1 MSAEGSGSGVE
12 CFWGNLKDHPQC
24 PHGPTLL
31 FGKRL
36 NGEITQYYA
45 CSACRDRKLCNF
57 YLEKTDKLTKIQK
70 NAWQA
75 ESKKFIQQYNHR
87 KYFLRLNEITS
98 ERPENRGYCHTCGR
112 LYFVNEIAKHKD
124 HELTTGVTDDQL
136 KNPTKILKP
145 LSNPK
150 KEAQYLFSEKATAE
164 VVDLLIKAGAKHI
177 LCIGAPRIH
186 EYITQNHEK
195 MTSLLLDFDGRYH
208 NFFGPLSFCWYN
220 LFNNHFFTEESQEV
234 FNDFLTQDNGKN
246 IFLVCDP
253 PFGGRVEFMSQTIK
267 SITDSHRILNKLDN
281 NETLKIFFV
290 LPYFMESIMLN
301 KSNPRGVDG
310 GLKDLKMSDY
320 KVDYENHPLFVTGS
334 SGRKYGSPVRIFTNV
349 SLNLLK
355 LPEDGYK
362 WCKRC
367 DKWVAREN
375 KHCKLCKSCT
385 SKDGRRYR
393 HCKICNRCVKPTW
406 KHCDKCERCV
416 LEKHVCGIKPKITG
430 ECFTCCGTDHIAK
443 DCPRDQS
450 PIKRK
455 KEDLSVKK
463 NKKMKI
469 EAVAPDVTS
478 KKQKKIKL
486 KNSKEKST
494 NGDLRNDIAKDCPVL
509 RSPKKRKNEEDL
521 SLKKKKKVKIEAVAP
536 EVPSKKQKK
545 IKSQTSKEKS
555 ANGDLRGK
563 KLKKR
568 QLKNKN

>member
-1 MSAEGSGSGVE
+1 MGSEGSGSGVE

-24 PHGPTLL
+24 VHGPTLL
-31 FGKRL
+31 FGRRV
-36 NGEITQYYA
+36 NGEIKQYYA
-45 CSACRDRKLCNF
+45 CSACRDRKLCSF

-70 NAWQA
+70 NGWRE

-87 KYFLRLNEITS
+87 KYFLRLNEIMS
-98 ERPENRGYCHTCGR
+98 ERPENRCYCHTCGR
-112 LYFVNEIAKHKD
+112 LFFLNEITKHKD
-124 HELTTGVTDDQL
+124 HDLITGVTDDQL
-136 KNPTKILKP
+136 KNPTKILKA
-145 LSNPK
+145 LSDPK
-150 KEAQYLFSEKATAE
+150 KEAQYMFSEKATAD
-164 VVDLLIKAGAKHI
+164 VVDLLIGAGAKHV

-186 EYITQNHEK
+186 EYITQNHEE

-220 LFNNHFFTEESQEV
+220 LFNHHFFTEESHQV
-234 FNDFLTQDNGKN
+234 FKDFLTQDNGKN
-246 IFLVCDP
+246 MFLVCDP

-267 SITDSHRILNKLDN
+267 SITDSHRTFNKLDN
-281 NETLKIFFV
+281 DEILKIFFIF
-290 LPYFMESIMLN
+290 PYFMESIMQN
-301 KSNPRGVDG
+301 KSNPRGLDG

-367 DKWVAREN
+367 NKWVAREN

-430 ECFTCCGTDHIAK
+430 ECFKCRGTDHIAK
-443 DCPRDQS
+443 DCPNDESSKKRKGEGNPS
-450 PIKRK
+450 MEKRK
-455 KEDLSVKK
+455 KIKIAADISEVKS
-463 NKKMKI
+463 N
-469 EAVAPDVTS
+469 
-478 KKQKKIKL
+478 
-486 KNSKEKST
+486 
-494 NGDLRNDIAKDCPVL
+494 
-509 RSPKKRKNEEDL
+509 
-521 SLKKKKKVKIEAVAP
+521 
-536 EVPSKKQKK
+536 KQKK
-545 IKSQTSKEKS
+545 IKSKNSEEKTG
-555 ANGDLRGK
+555 NGDLRGK

-568 QLKNKN
+568 RLKNLK